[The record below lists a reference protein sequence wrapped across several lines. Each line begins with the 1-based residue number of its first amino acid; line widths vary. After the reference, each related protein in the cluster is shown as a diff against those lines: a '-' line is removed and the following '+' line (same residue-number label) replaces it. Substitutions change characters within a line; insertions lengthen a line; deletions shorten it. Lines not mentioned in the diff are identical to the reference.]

1 MNCEL
6 WEASFPPKIQLISP
20 SDVFMDS
27 ANREVS
33 MNLMVNA
40 CVLECLDY

>member
-1 MNCEL
+1 M
-6 WEASFPPKIQLISP
+6 LIWD

-33 MNLMVNA
+33 
-40 CVLECLDY
+40 LDLIVRLQYQPWSSRID